1 MEVLI
6 VLLLVLGVLGA
17 GAADTSARIEEEP
30 GVVVEP
36 LPMAAAA
43 PAVPAVRVPPRSP
56 ETCERQRNRPR
67 QRDLTVPF
75 AARGASTYLARECTG
90 GNLDE

>member
-6 VLLLVLGVLGA
+6 VLIVVLGVLGA
-17 GAADTSARIEEEP
+17 GAADTPARIEEEP

-36 LPMAAAA
+36 LPVAAAA
-43 PAVPAVRVPPRSP
+43 PAGLAVKTSPRSP
-56 ETCERQRNRPR
+56 ETCDRQRNRPR